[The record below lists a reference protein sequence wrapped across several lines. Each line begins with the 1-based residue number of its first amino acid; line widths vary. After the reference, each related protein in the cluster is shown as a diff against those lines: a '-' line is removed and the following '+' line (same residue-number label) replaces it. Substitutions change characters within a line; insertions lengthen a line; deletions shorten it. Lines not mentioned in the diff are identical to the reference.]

1 MMKHYAVWGLK
12 KQPQTLDVL
21 AIVDG
26 NVGFAALLTFIIFF
40 NNKKLL
46 SL

>member
-1 MMKHYAVWGLK
+1 MMKNYAVWGLK

-21 AIVDG
+21 AIVDA
-26 NVGFAALLTFIIFF
+26 NVGFAALLTLIIFLDD
-40 NNKKLL
+40 KKLL